1 MQACCHYTPITLE
14 VWVVM
19 RTELVGINGE
29 SVNFGTDKIINLK
42 G

>member
-1 MQACCHYTPITLE
+1 
-14 VWVVM
+14 M